1 MEKATTTL
9 IIESRSLVREALAS
23 LLTNHSYRVIGGVA
37 SMADI
42 APSLPAKDVPRLVIL
57 GALAGDE
64 AVRAA
69 DTVRKLWPTTKIVLL
84 FDHASPAD
92 FQKLLTSEIDGCIP
106 LFASQDT
113 LLDTLKKLVA
123 ADFRIL
129 IQKPETRSS
138 MPCAT
143 AGQLVAK
150 PLDQARNNPAQ
161 SNPARSDETVRSD
174 EPLNGTV
181 NGAVNGTAGHTAPLG
196 GSWGLSPREGE
207 VLKGVA
213 KGLSNKMI
221 GRLCGTTDSTI
232 KVHMK
237 SILRKIRVQNRTQ
250 AAIWAVEHSY

>member
-1 MEKATTTL
+1 MKMGKAVKTL

-23 LLTNHSYRVIGGVA
+23 LLAGHSYQVIGRAA
-37 SMADI
+37 STADMDT
-42 APSLPAKDVPRLVIL
+42 SLSAKDVPGLVVL
-57 GALAGDE
+57 GSLPADE
-64 AVRAA
+64 VVSAA
-69 DTVRKLWPTTKIVLL
+69 RDIRTRWPEAKIALL
-84 FDHASPAD
+84 FDHASSAD
-92 FQKLLTSEIDGCIP
+92 FQKLLTSDIDGCVP

-113 LLDTLKKLVA
+113 LIDTLEKIVTTG
-123 ADFRIL
+123 FRIL
-129 IQKPETRSS
+129 IQKSETGSS
-138 MPCAT
+138 MLCAT
-143 AGQLVAK
+143 AGQAE
-150 PLDQARNNPAQ
+150 ANPSGQ
-161 SNPARSDETVRSD
+161 TRQYPARSDQAENNAPQRT
-174 EPLNGTV
+174 PTLN
-181 NGAVNGTAGHTAPLG
+181 